1 MRRVALADGE
11 PGPVTQTTLET
22 DPKNVREALDLGVAL
37 GPLRPFVGNGATLD
51 VWEALASL
59 AASDLALARTV
70 EPHLDALT
78 ILDQAGVTHVRGGT
92 WGVYAAE
99 APGLRVDARETPAGW
114 RLNGTKPW
122 CSLAGSLS
130 DALVTAWVDDSRRR
144 LFRVPLEGPCVT
156 VPDAGWSAR
165 GLSEIPSGDVVF
177 DDAPCQ
183 PVGEAQWYLDR
194 AGFAWG
200 GMSVAA
206 CWFGGAVGVARALL
220 DASRRPEREGD
231 SILLMHVGTVDA
243 RLAEARTALATAA
256 RAVDAGE
263 AEGSRGSLLA
273 KRVRSTVA
281 RCAEA
286 VVHEVGHA
294 LGPAPLAKDAEH
306 GKRVADLAL
315 YVRQHHGERDDLSLG
330 RTVRDSDDT
339 W

>member
-1 MRRVALADGE
+1 VIRVALAPGD
-11 PGPVTQTTLET
+11 PGPVTRATLDA
-22 DPKNVREALDLGVAL
+22 DPHTVTEALDLGTAL
-37 GPLRPFVGNGATLD
+37 GPLRPFVGHGATLD
-51 VWEALASL
+51 VWEGLASL

-78 ILDQAGVTHVRGGT
+78 ILDQAGGTHVRGGT

-99 APGLRVDARETPAGW
+99 AAGMRLEAHETASGW
-114 RLNGTKPW
+114 RLTGTKPW

-130 DALVTAWVDDSRRR
+130 NALVTAWIDDTRRQ
-144 LFRVPLEGPCVT
+144 LFRVSLQGPGIT
-156 VPDAGWSAR
+156 IAESDWHAR

-177 DDAPCQ
+177 ESVACH
-183 PVGEAQWYLDR
+183 PVGDPGWYLER

-220 DASRRPEREGD
+220 EASRRPDREAD
-231 SILLMHVGTVDA
+231 TILLLHVGAVDA
-243 RLAEARTALATAA
+243 RLAEARTALESAA
-256 RAVDAGE
+256 RTVDAGE
-263 AEGSRGSLLA
+263 AAGSRGGLLA

-286 VVHEVGHA
+286 VVHEVGEA

-306 GKRVADLAL
+306 GKRVADLDL
-315 YVRQHHGERDDLSLG
+315 YVRQHHGARDDLSLG
-330 RTVRDSDDT
+330 TNVRDSDDT

>member
-1 MRRVALADGE
+1 MKRVGLSSTEA
-11 PGPVTQTTLET
+11 GPVTLATLES
-22 DPKNVREALDLGVAL
+22 DPTSVREALDLGVAL

-59 AASDLALARTV
+59 AASDLALARTL

-99 APGLRVDARETPAGW
+99 APGLRLEARETSTGW
-114 RLNGTKPW
+114 RLTGVKPW

-130 DALVTAWVDDSRRR
+130 DALVTAWVDDTHRQ
-144 LFRVPLEGPCVT
+144 LFRVSLQRTEVT
-156 VPDAGWSAR
+156 VRPAEWSAR
-165 GLSEIPSGDVVF
+165 GLTEIPSGDVAF
-177 DDAPCQ
+177 DGAPCQ
-183 PVGEAQWYLDR
+183 PVGAPGWYLER

-206 CWFGGAVGVARALL
+206 CWFGGAVGVGRILL
-220 DASRRPEREGD
+220 EASRRPEREGD
-231 SILLMHVGTVDA
+231 AILLMHVGVVDS
-243 RLAEARTALATAA
+243 RLAEARTALASAA
-256 RAVDAGE
+256 HTVDAGE
-263 AEGSRGSLLA
+263 ASGARGGLLA

-306 GKRVADLAL
+306 GKRVADLDL

-330 RTVRDSDDT
+330 KSVRDSDDE